1 MISAELLLVQRVRY
15 DALELSP
22 EAVAHEFLDIH
33 DRHIVF
39 ATEPVALFAYLRTA
53 KVATVPSWHLL
64 SCAVILP
71 KAIFE
76 ERLREVYFREFP
88 ICIHAYCDG
97 RTEQPLRVDDMQQR
111 NLLLPDFNHRVI
123 ESPDAPRTL
132 REAHKKSFFFCSK
145 IRSYLSNL
153 LYSRDLNLSFI
164 CLTSETRKSV

>member
-1 MISAELLLVQRVRY
+1 MASLFILPMLMAHLLLVQCIRY
-15 DALELSP
+15 DALELP
-22 EAVAHEFLDIH
+22 TEAVAHEFLDIH

-39 ATEPVALFAYLRTA
+39 ATEPVAFLAYLRTA

-76 ERLREVYFREFP
+76 ERLRQMDFRKFS

-97 RTEQPLRVDDMQQR
+97 RTEQSLRVDDMQQR

-123 ESPDAPRTL
+123 ESPNELILLDMLGVGT
-132 REAHKKSFFFCSK
+132 KKRPASHDDRRHS
-145 IRSYLSNL
+145 
-153 LYSRDLNLSFI
+153 
-164 CLTSETRKSV
+164 